1 MSEIARTRSGNGLDP
16 RTNLAVLV
24 GSFAVLV
31 MLWDIWWLA
40 VAAVCVLLFGLVSGV
55 TSVILRFWL
64 IPLVVAM
71 FSMVIWSIFLVGDT
85 VLLGIFSMEGMLYG
99 VANAIKLDTMIFAGL
114 FYVALVTPDEL
125 TVSLRRL
132 GVPYRLGFSL
142 SYAMR
147 LFPFIMEEARQIA
160 RIQKS
165 RGLDLGAGTFR
176 ERAGKYIP
184 LLTPIFLT
192 TIRNTNNVSMALE
205 SRGFSA
211 KKKGDAYLELKMAPR
226 DWLVLLAVVI
236 LTACA
241 VYLHVTGGSSFDG
254 IVVPRWGG

>member
-1 MSEIARTRSGNGLDP
+1 MREDDRTRSANGLDP
-16 RTNLAVLV
+16 RTNLAILAA
-24 GSFAVLV
+24 SFAVLV
-31 MLWDIWWLA
+31 MFWDFTWLA
-40 VAAVCVLLFGLVSGV
+40 AAMACVLLFGLVSGV
-55 TSVILRFWL
+55 ISVIRRFWI
-64 IPLVVAM
+64 IPLIVAI
-71 FSMVIWSIFLVGDT
+71 FSVVIWSVFMVGDT
-85 VLLGIFSMEGMLYG
+85 VLLGIFSVEGMLYG
-99 VANAIKLDTMIFAGL
+99 LANAIRLDFMIFAGL

-147 LFPFIMEEARQIA
+147 LFPFIMDEARQIA
-160 RIQKS
+160 RIQAS

-205 SRGFSA
+205 SRGFGA
-211 KKKGDAYLELKMAPR
+211 KKRGDTYLDLKMAPR
-226 DWLVLLAVVI
+226 DWLVLLAVII
-236 LTACA
+236 LTAGA
-241 VYLHVTGGSSFDG
+241 VYLYVSGKASFG
-254 IVVPRWGG
+254 IEVAPRWGG

>member
-1 MSEIARTRSGNGLDP
+1 MRDTDDTRSGNTLDP
-16 RTNLAVLV
+16 RTNLAILAA
-24 GSFAVLV
+24 SFAILVLI
-31 MLWDIWWLA
+31 WDIRWLA
-40 VAAVCVLLFGLVSGV
+40 TAAVCVLLFGFVSGV
-55 TSVILRFWL
+55 ISVIRRFWL
-64 IPLVVAM
+64 IPLIVAI

-85 VLLGIFSMEGMLYG
+85 MLLGIFSVEGMLYG
-99 VANAIKLDTMIFAGL
+99 VANALKLDAMIFAGL
-114 FYVALVTPDEL
+114 FYVTLVTPDEL
-125 TVSLRRL
+125 AVSLRRL

-147 LFPFIMEEARQIA
+147 LFPFIMEEADQIA

-176 ERAGKYIP
+176 ERARKYIP

-211 KKKGDAYLELKMAPR
+211 GKKGDTYLKLRMAPR
-226 DWLVLLAVVI
+226 DWLVLVVI
-236 LTACA
+236 GALIAGA
-241 VYLHVTGGSSFDG
+241 VYLHVTGAGSFEG
-254 IVVPRWGG
+254 ATPRWGG